1 MSGNGVKKRVVMA
14 RTLLARLQQRGIP
27 LLSFVVFGSTAS
39 GKLKQDS
46 DVDVLIIVK
55 QKNKRIWR
63 AIVEE
68 SAAIEDLSPP
78 LFSLI
83 YTTEEKLREDPLI
96 LLDMTKESIVLFDP
110 QGIFQILIE
119 EFKQVLKNL
128 GARRRWLDENTWY
141 WDLKPDWKPG
151 ESVEIKI

>member
-14 RTLLARLQQRGIP
+14 RTLLAKLQQRGIP
-27 LLSFVVFGSTAS
+27 VLSFVVFGSTAS

-55 QKNKRIWR
+55 QKSKRIWR

-78 LFSLI
+78 LFSII

-96 LLDMTKESIVLFDP
+96 LLDMTKESIILFDL
-110 QGIFQILIE
+110 QGIFQKFIE

>member
-14 RTLLARLQQRGIP
+14 RTLLARLQQRGIS

-55 QKNKRIWR
+55 EKNKRIWR

-78 LFSLI
+78 LFSII

-110 QGIFQILIE
+110 QGIFQRLIE

-128 GARRRWLDENTWY
+128 GARRRWLDDNTWY